1 MQDKSPFSFKKRA
14 MSFKYAWQGFLS
26 LVKFEHNSWIHL
38 FVAGLV
44 IAAGVIWKISL
55 MEWCLVSICIG
66 SVIAAESFNSA
77 IEALADKITPENDP
91 LIGKAKDL
99 GAFAVLFLSLMSV
112 TVGLIIFIPKVF
124 F

>member
-44 IAAGVIWKISL
+44 IAAGIIWKISL

-66 SVIAAESFNSA
+66 SVIAEESINSS

-112 TVGLIIFIPKVF
+112 TVGLIIFIPTVF